1 MGDTQMAYTL
11 RVLFSGLCAFVPDK
25 PFDQLDDPP
34 TEVTVLLQNL
44 LRPKPLTIPL
54 PSSEPEPEEG
64 LEEVAITT
72 KVAAKAV
79 KAADKAL
86 KVVKEVARSMSA
98 MMESDDDSDGASF
111 LEPHYPVLEFDL
123 SDLHPQSLRKPDLK
137 REETGKGGCFLFG
150 EEISFDLNL
159 KDGKKR
165 RLRIPD
171 DPKLHPH
178 GQQAEETRFDR
189 ESLYWL
195 ARLDKASP
203 GNFVEPSLL
212 TAPLTLAG
220 TPKILAR
227 LKLTHGFL
235 RVAKLSD
242 RVCEFHPPNPQ
253 RPYRQKIATELALD
267 IEGVKGPV
275 VIVGR
280 GPRGEEKRL
289 TLTPVKSPGLVE
301 IRIQNRELDSLLGI
315 PELLMPPTEKPDF
328 EVFYSL
334 IAKDGA
340 AAQNA
345 MRRFPKQ
352 LDSDDGGTLRTPSL
366 CPPTALSVKPANAA

>member
-1 MGDTQMAYTL
+1 MSYTF

-25 PFDQLDDPP
+25 PFDQIDDPP

-44 LRPKPLTIPL
+44 LRPKPLTLTL
-54 PSSEPEPEEG
+54 PAAQPEPEEV
-64 LEEVAITT
+64 EEAIT
-72 KVAAKAV
+72 VSAAAKAV
-79 KAADKAL
+79 KAADKTL
-86 KVVKEVARSMSA
+86 KMVKAAAKSVSA
-98 MMESDDDSDGASF
+98 AMESDDDSNDASV
-111 LEPHYPVLEFDL
+111 LEPHYPVLELDL
-123 SDLHPQSLRKPDLK
+123 SDLHPQSLRKPDLR

-159 KDGKKR
+159 KGGKKR

-171 DPKLHPH
+171 DPKFHPR
-178 GQQAEETRFDR
+178 GQQAEETRFDK

-212 TAPLTLAG
+212 TAPLSVAG
-220 TPKILAR
+220 KPKILAR

-235 RVAKLSD
+235 RVSKLSD
-242 RVCEFHPPNPQ
+242 KVCEFHPPDPQ

-267 IEGVKGPV
+267 IEGVTGPA

-301 IRIQNRELDSLLGI
+301 IRIQNRELDSLLGL
-315 PELLMPPTEKPDF
+315 PNLLMPPVEKPDF

-334 IAKDGA
+334 IAKVGA
-340 AAQNA
+340 AAQGA

-352 LDSDDGGTLRTPSL
+352 PDKDDDGGTLKNPSL
-366 CPPTALSVKPANAA
+366 CPPTGLSVKPADAA

>member
-1 MGDTQMAYTL
+1 MAYTL
-11 RVLFSGLCAFVPDK
+11 RVLFSGLCAFVPNK
-25 PFDQLDDPP
+25 PFDQLNDPP

-44 LRPKPLTIPL
+44 LRPKPLTLSL
-54 PSSEPEPEEG
+54 PTAGPIDEEI
-64 LEEVAITT
+64 EESVT
-72 KVAAKAV
+72 AA
-79 KAADKAL
+79 
-86 KVVKEVARSMSA
+86 
-98 MMESDDDSDGASF
+98 SDDGSNGSNF
-111 LEPHYPVLEFDL
+111 LEPHFPVLELDL
-123 SDLHPQSLRKPDLK
+123 CDVHPQSLRKPDLR

-159 KDGKKR
+159 KKGQKR

-171 DPKLHPH
+171 DPTFHPR
-178 GQQAEETRFDR
+178 GQQAEETRFDK

-203 GNFVEPSLL
+203 GNFVDPELL
-212 TAPLTLAG
+212 TEPLSLVG
-220 TPKILAR
+220 NPPILTR

-235 RVAKLSD
+235 RVSKLSD
-242 RVCEFHPPNPQ
+242 KVCEFHPPDPQ

-267 IEGVKGPV
+267 IEGITGPV

-280 GPRGEEKRL
+280 DPNGVEKRL

-315 PELLMPPTEKPDF
+315 PNLLMPPDEKPDF

-334 IAKDGA
+334 IAKGGA
-340 AAQNA
+340 TAQNIV
-345 MRRFPKQ
+345 RRFPKQ
-352 LDSDDGGTLRTPSL
+352 PAIGEDGGSLKNPSL
-366 CPPTALSVKPANAA
+366 CPPTALAVKSATAA

>member
-1 MGDTQMAYTL
+1 MAYTL
-11 RVLFSGLCAFVPDK
+11 RVLFSGLCAFVPNK

-44 LRPKPLTIPL
+44 LRPKPLTLTP
-54 PSSEPEPEEG
+54 PSAEPEPDEEF
-64 LEEVAITT
+64 EEFSITT
-72 KVAAKAV
+72 KVAASAV
-79 KAADKAL
+79 KATDKAL
-86 KVVKEVARSMSA
+86 KVVKAAAKAMSA
-98 MMESDDDSDGASF
+98 AIESDDDSDAASF

-123 SDLHPQSLRKPDLK
+123 SDLHPQSLRKPDLR

-150 EEISFDLNL
+150 EEVSFDLNL
-159 KDGKKR
+159 KNGKKR

-171 DPKLHPH
+171 DPKFYPH
-178 GQQAEETRFDR
+178 GQQAEETRFDG

-195 ARLDKASP
+195 TRMEKASP

-212 TAPLTLAG
+212 TAPLSLAG
-220 TPKILAR
+220 KPKILTR

-235 RVAKLSD
+235 RVSKLSD
-242 RVCEFHPPNPQ
+242 KVCEFHPPDPQ

-267 IEGVKGPV
+267 IEGVTGPL

-315 PELLMPPTEKPDF
+315 PELLMPPVEKPDF

-334 IAKDGA
+334 IAKDA
-340 AAQNA
+340 AVQNT

-352 LDSDDGGTLRTPSL
+352 QGDNDGGNLKNPSL
-366 CPPTALSVKPANAA
+366 CPPTALSVKPADAA